1 MSTMSLLHTFR
12 TSRRFARAALLWW
25 CLALGLA
32 AAAPLAQAQASRM
45 VCTASGMVMLV
56 DADNGTPVGQGARTM
71 DCALCM
77 VAGAPPSAA
86 PSLELP
92 VSAGD
97 TLLAR
102 PLLVILAWRSAAP
115 PPGRGPPTRA

>member
-1 MSTMSLLHTFR
+1 MSLLHTFR
-12 TSRRFARAALLWW
+12 TSRQLARAALLWW

-32 AAAPLAQAQASRM
+32 AAAPLAQAQGSRM

-56 DADNGTPVGQGARTM
+56 DADSGTPVGQGGHAM

-86 PSLELP
+86 PSLDLFVTAREALVELP
-92 VSAGD
+92 SV
-97 TLLAR
+97 T
-102 PLLVILAWRSAAP
+102 PLAWRSEAP
-115 PPGRGPPTRA
+115 PPGRGPPALA